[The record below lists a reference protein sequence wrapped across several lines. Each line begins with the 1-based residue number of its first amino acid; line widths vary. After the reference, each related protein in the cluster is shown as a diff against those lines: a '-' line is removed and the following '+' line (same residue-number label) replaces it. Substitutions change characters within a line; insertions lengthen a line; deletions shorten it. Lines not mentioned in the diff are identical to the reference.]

1 MNELTDAMVV
11 TIKDAAKKMTGADRR
26 AFEAQVVL
34 DYLGGDARLAETVFG
49 WSRKTVKRGLE
60 ELRTGV
66 VIPDKPRKKL
76 LKAEVKNPQLAQD
89 IRDLVD
95 PQSQADPKFQTTFA
109 YTRITAKAVR
119 QALIEQKNYRD
130 EELPAERTVSTI
142 LNRMGY
148 RLRAVQ
154 KTKPVKR
161 VPETDEIFENVKQA
175 NAESDAR
182 EDSLRIS
189 IDGKAK
195 VNVGD
200 FSRGGKSRGIES
212 VQALDHDFGSKKS
225 WLPSEYSK

>member
-1 MNELTDAMVV
+1 MNELTEATVV
-11 TIKDAAKKMTGADRR
+11 TMKDAAKKMTGANRR

-34 DYLGGDARLAETVFG
+34 DYLGGDARLAETVF
-49 WSRKTVKRGLE
+49 
-60 ELRTGV
+60 
-66 VIPDKPRKKL
+66 
-76 LKAEVKNPQLAQD
+76 
-89 IRDLVD
+89 
-95 PQSQADPKFQTTFA
+95 
-109 YTRITAKAVR
+109 
-119 QALIEQKNYRD
+119 
-130 EELPAERTVSTI
+130 PAERTMNTI

-154 KTKPVKR
+154 KTKPIKR
-161 VPETDEIFENVKQA
+161 IPETHEIFENVKQA

-200 FSRGGKSRGIES
+200 FSRGGQSRGNES

-225 WLPSEYSK
+225 

>member
-1 MNELTDAMVV
+1 MNELSKAMVV
-11 TIKDAAKKMTGADRR
+11 TMKDAAKKMTGANRR
-26 AFEAQVVL
+26 AFEAQAAL

-49 WSRKTVKRGLE
+49 WSRKTVKRGIE
-60 ELRTGV
+60 ELQTGV
-66 VIPDKPRKKL
+66 EIPDKPRKKL

-89 IRDLVD
+89 IRNLVD

-119 QALIEQKNYRD
+119 EALIEQKNHLD
-130 EELPAERTVSTI
+130 EELPAERTMSTI
-142 LNRMGY
+142 LYRMGY

-154 KTKPVKR
+154 KTKPIKR
-161 VPETDEIFENVKQA
+161 IPETHDIFESVKQA

-200 FSRGGKSRGIES
+200 FSRGGKSRGSES
-212 VQALDHDFGSKKS
+212 VEALDHDFGSKKS
-225 WLPSEYSK
+225 

>member
-1 MNELTDAMVV
+1 MNELSEAMVV
-11 TIKDAAKKMTGADRR
+11 TMKDAAKKMTGPKRR
-26 AFEAQVVL
+26 AFEAQAVL
-34 DYLGGDARLAETVFG
+34 DHLGGDARLAETVFG
-49 WSRKTVKRGLE
+49 WSRKTVKRGIE

-119 QALIEQKNYRD
+119 KALIEQKNYRD
-130 EELPAERTVSTI
+130 EDLPAERTMNTI

-154 KTKPVKR
+154 KTKPLKR
-161 VPETDEIFENVKQA
+161 IPETHDIFENVKQA

-182 EDSLRIS
+182 ENSLRIS

-212 VQALDHDFGSKKS
+212 VRALDHDFGSKKN
-225 WLPSEYSK
+225 WLHSEYSK

>member
-1 MNELTDAMVV
+1 
-11 TIKDAAKKMTGADRR
+11 
-26 AFEAQVVL
+26 L
-34 DYLGGDARLAETVFG
+34 DYLGGAARLAETVFG
-49 WSRKTVKRGLE
+49 WSRKTVKRGIE

-76 LKAEVKNPQLAQD
+76 LKAEVNNPQLAQD

-119 QALIEQKNYRD
+119 KALIEQKNYRD
-130 EELPAERTVSTI
+130 EELPAERTMNTI

-154 KTKPVKR
+154 KTKPIKR
-161 VPETDEIFENVKQA
+161 IPETHDIFENVKQA
-175 NAESDAR
+175 NTESDAR

-200 FSRGGKSRGIES
+200 FSRGGKSRGSES

-225 WLPSEYSK
+225 